1 MTVEATDTLLVP
13 LRSWIEEEA
22 TKLKFCQSDKQKTK
36 EVTVRITTVA
46 YGIAELLKRVNNGRP
61 SGTNKKSLEDEVQID
76 NFCVYVGREANSFQ
90 HPWDDINGIRMI
102 SPGSSVTMLE
112 PSYLSCLFSEEEK
125 EGRMGRCLEVELEQ
139 LVVEDPPAQERVVA
153 TDDKD
158 TRQCQLFARLLYELF
173 SHQPFPEDDSTLVN
187 GINCSKEPAHKKA
200 KVEHLPS
207 RKELMLS
214 RARGDFDDKADCTQ
228 NECAFQVFAQKM
240 QKLGIP
246 MSICLMTQNLLECGL
261 KGHKAGDAYNSMQVV
276 CEDLHLLLLDPERFL
291 FDKENGEH
299 ENVDLLYRK
308 QKLYG
313 RDKEESL
320 ITDAFCRVSRGKS
333 EAFFIGGFS
342 GSGKSKLVNSL
353 RDRVDAVGGYVLTYK
368 YDDLSKDKPLF
379 GVVTAL
385 NELCAV
391 IKSRN
396 TPEGVLAVVN
406 SLKNVFGDDYWL
418 LASLLPNIS
427 LLSPEF
433 ILEGKGP
440 ACETINIRSVCFTLV
455 RFVRVVSSPVHPI
468 MVSCLC
474 HRCICSLLLHKL
486 TNTTAVYLC
495 GF

>member
-1 MTVEATDTLLVP
+1 MVAEATDSLIP

-22 TKLKFCQSDKQKTK
+22 TILKSCQNDKRKTK
-36 EVTVRITTVA
+36 EVTVRLTTVA
-46 YGIAELLKRVNNGRP
+46 YGIAELLKLVNNNGSRP
-61 SGTNKKSLEDEVQID
+61 NGTPEHSLEEEVQID
-76 NFCVYVGREANSFQ
+76 NFCVHIIGREANSCQ
-90 HPWDDINGIRMI
+90 HPCDDINGIRMI
-102 SPGSSVTMLE
+102 STGSSLTMLE

-125 EGRMGRCLEVELEQ
+125 EGQMGRCLEVELEPS
-139 LVVEDPPAQERVVA
+139 VVEDSPAQQEKVA
-153 TDDKD
+153 VDDKD
-158 TRQCQLFARLLYELF
+158 THRCQLFGRLLYELF
-173 SHQPFPEDDSTLVN
+173 SHQPFPGEDISTLVSD
-187 GINCSKEPAHKKA
+187 INCSKEPAHKKT

-214 RARGDFDDKADCTQ
+214 RARGDFDDTSGSTQ
-228 NECAFQVFAQKM
+228 NDSTFQVFAQKM

-246 MSICLMTQNLLECGL
+246 VSICLMTQNLLESGL
-261 KGHKAGDAYNSMQVV
+261 KGYKPGDSYNSLQVV

-291 FDKENGEH
+291 FDKEKAEH

-353 RDRVDAVGGYVLTYK
+353 RERVDAVGGYVLKYK
-368 YDDLSKDKPLF
+368 YDDLSKDKPFF

-385 NELCAV
+385 NELCTI

-396 TPEGVLAVVN
+396 TPEGVLAVAER
-406 SLKNVFGDDYWL
+406 LKKVFGDDYWL

-427 LLSPEF
+427 LLSSDF
-433 ILEGKGP
+433 IVKGKP
-440 ACETINIRSVCFTLV
+440 ASDTINTRSVCFTLV

-468 MVSCLC
+468 MVS
-474 HRCICSLLLHKL
+474 
-486 TNTTAVYLC
+486 
-495 GF
+495 